1 MKGNTDMIFLS
12 NFENKIDSKGRVS
25 VPAPFRAVL
34 EANKEPLVVTRSLT
48 AACLQGQGHSR
59 ITQIINALD
68 RMDVFSEEIAPLQM
82 MIANA
87 AELKMDNEGRIMI
100 PEAFLGHAEI
110 TDIIV
115 FAGVGRVFE
124 MWTPDLWQKRVEEQ
138 SQRKPPQ
145 LILGNRPEQDKDMS

>member
-1 MKGNTDMIFLS
+1 MIFLS
-12 NFENKIDSKGRVS
+12 NFENRIDRKGRVS
-25 VPAPFRAVL
+25 VPASFRAVL

-68 RMDVFSEEIAPLQM
+68 SMDVFSEEIAPLQM

-100 PEAFLGHAEI
+100 PEMFLDHARI
-110 TDIIV
+110 TDRIV

-124 MWTPDLWQKRVEEQ
+124 MWSPEQWQQRVEEQ
-138 SQRKPPQ
+138 SGRKPPQ
-145 LILGNRPEQDKDMS
+145 LILSTRPEPDKGAS